1 MIKILAINGSYRE
14 DGFTDQT
21 VEALAQALV
30 TAGAEIEIIFLRKYP
45 IEFCLNCR
53 ACTQQPGTAPW
64 DCVHS
69 DGMRELIN
77 KIEQADCFILAAP
90 TNMGSVTAIFK
101 RFMERLVV
109 YAYWPW
115 NMNGPHYRKAQA
127 PKKKAILVSSCAAPG
142 FLGRWFFGTNK
153 QLKMTAKVI
162 GAEIVGTLLTGMI
175 AKEQHPKLPAG
186 MRSKIKD
193 LAEKLVC

>member
-14 DGFTDQT
+14 NGFTDQT
-21 VEALAQALV
+21 VEALAQAV
-30 TAGAEIEIIFLRKYP
+30 VAAGAEIETLLLRNYP

-53 ACTQQPGTAPW
+53 ACTQQPGAAPGE
-64 DCVHS
+64 CAHH
-69 DGMRELIN
+69 DGMRELIE

-115 NMNGPHYRKAQA
+115 DMNGPQYRKVQA
-127 PKKKAILVSSCAAPG
+127 PKKKAILVSSCAAPA

-162 GAEIVGTLLTGMI
+162 GAEIVGTLFSGMI
-175 AKEQHPKLPAG
+175 AKEQQPKLPAG
-186 MRSKIKD
+186 MPSKINE
-193 LAEKLVC
+193 LAKKLVG

>member
-21 VEALAQALV
+21 VDALARALE
-30 TAGAEIEIIFLRKYP
+30 TAGAETETIYLREYP

-53 ACTQQPGTAPW
+53 ACTQQPGAAPEE
-64 DCVHS
+64 CVHH

-77 KIEQADCFILAAP
+77 KIEQADCYILAAP
-90 TNMGSVTAIFK
+90 TNMGSVTALFK

-115 NMNGPHYRKAQA
+115 DMNGPQYRKERT

-142 FLGRWFFGTNK
+142 ILGRWFFGTNK
-153 QLKMTAKVI
+153 QLKMTAKII
-162 GAEIVGTLLTGMI
+162 GAEIVGTLFTGMI
-175 AKEQHPKLPAG
+175 AKEQQPKLSER
-186 MRSKIKD
+186 MRSKIEA
-193 LAEKLVC
+193 LAGKLVC